1 MQSYHSIPYM
11 TFHPFH
17 VGQTVY
23 VRPSAFAGN
32 AASGLYEIRAVLPEE
47 HGLRQYRIK
56 SLIEPYERVASEH
69 ELSET

>member
-1 MQSYHSIPYM
+1 M
-11 TFHPFH
+11 TLHQFH

-23 VRPSAFAGN
+23 VRPSAFAEK
-32 AASGLYEIRAVLPEE
+32 AAAGLYEIRAALAEE

-69 ELSET
+69 ELSEA

>member
-1 MQSYHSIPYM
+1 M
-11 TFHPFH
+11 TPCQFH

-23 VRPSAFAGN
+23 VRPSAFAGR
-32 AASGLYEIRAVLPEE
+32 AAAGLYEIREVLPEE

-69 ELSET
+69 ELSEA